1 MAKVEA
7 CGGVMGGGWHMA
19 LDLPIDFGGKFTA
32 STHSSATRL

>member
-19 LDLPIDFGGKFTA
+19 LDLPIDFEIGRA
-32 STHSSATRL
+32 HV